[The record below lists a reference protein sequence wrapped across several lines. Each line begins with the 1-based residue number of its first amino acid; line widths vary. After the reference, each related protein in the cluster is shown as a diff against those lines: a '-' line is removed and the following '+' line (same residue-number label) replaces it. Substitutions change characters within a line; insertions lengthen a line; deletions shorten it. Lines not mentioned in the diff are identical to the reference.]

1 MDESSPAP
9 LCQAAQRQHRH
20 FRWTAIANWQDH
32 GSESARDI
40 YLRVPAPSKSTQHST
55 PGPAGAALR
64 GTPGNLTAVSMAT
77 ENKIDICPRGAS
89 QNDWVMRQ
97 QQLHFIIARAGQS
110 QRQIFQSNHRVI
122 DAGQPERFALEID
135 AHA

>member
-1 MDESSPAP
+1 MRSPP
-9 LCQAAQRQHRH
+9 RRLCQAAQREHRH

-32 GSESARDI
+32 VSESARDI
-40 YLRVPAPSKSTQHST
+40 HLRVPAPSKSTQHS
-55 PGPAGAALR
+55 PPRPAGAALL

-77 ENKIDICPRGAS
+77 ENNINICPRGAS

-110 QRQIFQSNHRVI
+110 
-122 DAGQPERFALEID
+122 
-135 AHA
+135 